1 MPRKSTAALSVVA
14 TDSVSGKR
22 RLAPPAGL
30 SEPARLVFLEVVAS
44 NGPEHFT
51 RADTPLLLA
60 YCTACSMER
69 QASDAL
75 ERDGPIV
82 GGRASPWLV
91 VQEKQVRAM
100 TALALRLRLAPQSRL
115 DSRAAGRSAGRRGAR
130 GIEALTG
137 IGADDDEA

>member
-1 MPRKSTAALSVVA
+1 MPRTSIAALSVVA
-14 TDSVSGKR
+14 SESAAVKR
-22 RLAPPAGL
+22 RLWPPAGL
-30 SEPARLVFLEVVAS
+30 SEPARLVFLEVAAA

-51 RADTPLLLA
+51 RSDMPLLLA
-60 YCTACSMER
+60 YCTACAMER

-75 ERDGPIV
+75 GREGPIV

-91 VQEKQVRAM
+91 GQEKQGRAVQ
-100 TALALRLRLAPQSRL
+100 ALVLRLRLAPQSRF

>member
-1 MPRKSTAALSVVA
+1 MPRKSIAALSVVPSA
-14 TDSVSGKR
+14 VSGKR

-30 SEPARLVFLEVVAS
+30 PEPARLVFLEVAAS
-44 NGPEHFT
+44 NGPDHFT
-51 RADTPLLLA
+51 RSDLPLLLA
-60 YCTACSMER
+60 YCTACAMER

-75 ERDGPIV
+75 EREGAIV

-100 TALALRLRLAPQSRL
+100 TALAMRLRLAPQSRF
-115 DSRAAGRSAGRRGAR
+115 DSRAAGRSAGRRGVR

-137 IGADDDEA
+137 IGGDDDE